1 MRKVRAK
8 LLRRVAKSIT
18 SSSPDMM
25 KKVYRRLKKTWSAN
39 KSK

>member
-8 LLRRVAKSIT
+8 QLKRIAKSIT
-18 SSSPDMM
+18 ASSPEMM
-25 KKVYRRLKKTWSAN
+25 RKVYRRLKKTWSAN